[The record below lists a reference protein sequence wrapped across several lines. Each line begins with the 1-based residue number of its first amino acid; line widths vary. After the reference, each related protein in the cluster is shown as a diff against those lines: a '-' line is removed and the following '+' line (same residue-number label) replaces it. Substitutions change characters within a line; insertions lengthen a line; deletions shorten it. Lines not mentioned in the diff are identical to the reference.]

1 MTRFFVHWAGRR
13 ERSRLRASER
23 PGTASIA
30 VPGAATGD
38 EEMRAI

>member
-1 MTRFFVHWAGRR
+1 LW
-13 ERSRLRASER
+13 ASER
-23 PGTASIA
+23 PGTASVA